1 MPWHTDTCHRFT
13 VIVRG
18 DQLPIE
24 YRDSGE
30 EIQIPVQPGATGWDE
45 PDARIHRGINTGAT
59 PYEEVVTFYLE
70 SPKVDPQPEHAR
82 ANPGLILPIH
92 FRANKDV
99 TKALDAQAQ
108 LTASILEAMTKL
120 LNQRK

>member
-1 MPWHTDTCHRFT
+1 MGDLMQMEVITQRDDLVIRRLVLAPGEAMPWHTDTCRRFT

-18 DQLPIE
+18 DQLSIE

-70 SPKVDPQPEHAR
+70 SPKVDPQPEHAQ
-82 ANPGLILPIH
+82 GG
-92 FRANKDV
+92 
-99 TKALDAQAQ
+99 
-108 LTASILEAMTKL
+108 
-120 LNQRK
+120 